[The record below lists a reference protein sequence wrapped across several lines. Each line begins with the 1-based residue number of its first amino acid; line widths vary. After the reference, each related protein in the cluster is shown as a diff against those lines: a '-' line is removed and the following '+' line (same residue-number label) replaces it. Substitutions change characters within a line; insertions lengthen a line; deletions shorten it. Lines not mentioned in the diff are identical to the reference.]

1 MQAIT
6 APVDQDVD
14 DVRDGVAGD
23 EESVTA
29 LEHDLRTLFDT
40 MRQWQHRQLLDG
52 ARLDQGTYVALAKV
66 EHLEPVRLQDLAAA
80 MGLDASTV
88 SRHTTALEG
97 VGLLRRE
104 CDPQDRRA
112 RRISLTDQGRAAL
125 TEDRSLRRGVVR
137 RIIGS
142 WTAEDRDRLHRLFSQ
157 LNGELGSLLGV
168 PATPATQPP
177 ATQELPR

>member
-1 MQAIT
+1 MQAI
-6 APVDQDVD
+6 AVSVGAGVDP
-14 DVRDGVAGD
+14 D
-23 EESVTA
+23 EDSVTA

-52 ARLDQGTYVALAKV
+52 ARLDQGTYIALAKV
-66 EHLEPVRLQDLAAA
+66 EQLAPVRLQDLAAA

-88 SRHTTALEG
+88 SRHTAALEAA
-97 VGLLRRE
+97 GLLRRE

-112 RRISLTDQGRAAL
+112 RRISLTDQGSAAL

-142 WTAEDRDRLHRLFSQ
+142 WTAEDRERLHRLFSQ

-168 PATPATQPP
+168 PVTSTAPP
-177 ATQELPR
+177 STEESPR